1 MSFNVSDHEL
11 ADRVV
16 ASSAQQVKALADPLR
31 STLLDLV
38 LERTATVK
46 ELAIAVERP
55 KSTVADLLS
64 EAVDGATGE

>member
-1 MSFNVSDHEL
+1 MSFNVSDYEL

-16 ASSAQQVKALADPLR
+16 VSSAQQLKALADPLR
-31 STLLDLV
+31 PTLLDLV
-38 LERTATVK
+38 LERAATVK
-46 ELAIAVERP
+46 ELAFAVERP